1 MIRGMKKSQT
11 RKFPAADVLFA
22 FDMGSDKNEERSD
35 SVKAKSTPPLV
46 SRSKSPSEGLGR
58 KAPKSSNSRRIYDSD
73 SSSEIDSDTWDNI
86 VEVKSRPLGKRAR
99 VSTSSTSSSH
109 LSGCTPKSNGSGHDS
124 RRRVLNSSM
133 EKLPPTS
140 ATPGNSNASLPPS
153 ESQSS
158 ILQTLTEISGLLQN
172 LGQRME
178 NTEKEVKSIKAKLS
192 GPTATDCSVKN
203 GVPLYVKVSDSV

>member
-1 MIRGMKKSQT
+1 MIRGMKKSKT
-11 RKFPAADVLFA
+11 RNFPAPDVLFA

-35 SVKAKSTPPLV
+35 SAKPKRTLPLV

-58 KAPKSSNSRRIYDSD
+58 TAPKSSNCRRIDSD

-86 VEVKSRPLGKRAR
+86 VEVKSQPLGKRAR

-109 LSGCTPKSNGSGHDS
+109 LSGCTPKSNGSGHDCC
-124 RRRVLNSSM
+124 RRVLNSSM
-133 EKLPPTS
+133 EKLPPIS
-140 ATPGNSNASLPPS
+140 ATPGNSKASLPPS
-153 ESQSS
+153 RSQSS

-178 NTEKEVKSIKAKLS
+178 NTEKEVKSMKAKLS